1 MIGTLAII
9 PAKAKSERLPSKNMK
24 RVGPHTLVERAIHS
38 AVTCDAVAVCSDDA
52 DILSHGRAFADRLRV
67 RYLGV
72 QLDESLTGKRVHLED
87 VIAHVVALHPA
98 RRYVLLQPTSPLR
111 QRRHVASA
119 LAIME
124 RTGCDS
130 VISVHEV
137 TKDVYFAGYYDAD
150 GRWHRNRPAHR
161 MFTSELPKLVA
172 ENGAV
177 YAFTADC
184 WRKYQDRSGGDC
196 RVMEMDVDAA
206 IDIDTPAELERAQR
220 RHRWQEEA

>member
-1 MIGTLAII
+1 MAELT
-9 PAKAKSERLPSKNMK
+9 PQM
-24 RVGPHTLVERAIHS
+24 
-38 AVTCDAVAVCSDDA
+38 
-52 DILSHGRAFADRLRV
+52 RAFADRLRL
-67 RYLGV
+67 RCFGV

-150 GRWHRNRPAHR
+150 GRWHRN
-161 MFTSELPKLVA
+161 
-172 ENGAV
+172 GARQCGNPR
-177 YAFTADC
+177 TA
-184 WRKYQDRSGGDC
+184 S
-196 RVMEMDVDAA
+196 
-206 IDIDTPAELERAQR
+206 
-220 RHRWQEEA
+220 RHGSIHT